1 MNFELVRLIADI
13 RAFSETK
20 VIKFL
25 MNNSY
30 RALSVG
36 IIASMGFAVELK
48 DPHFDTQAIFLM
60 NSLLHTDLKQLR
72 HLLAELTSNQDQ
84 RKTLPQLPSLPTIV
98 AITTKEAGML
108 I

>member
-1 MNFELVRLIADI
+1 MPLNFELVRLIADI

-48 DPHFDTQAIFLM
+48 DPHFDT
-60 NSLLHTDLKQLR
+60 
-72 HLLAELTSNQDQ
+72 SNILDEFFASYGLDTA
-84 RKTLPQLPSLPTIV
+84 KAS
-98 AITTKEAGML
+98 ASGAYK
-108 I
+108 